1 MTSMAAESVATILCT
16 AKQTRFN
23 IDSSS
28 YREVRHKGT
37 VDPMIPVNR
46 RE

>member
-23 IDSSS
+23 IDSTN
-28 YREVRHKGT
+28 YREVRQICKYGIIYT
-37 VDPMIPVNR
+37 SKR
-46 RE
+46 

>member
-23 IDSSS
+23 IDSTN
-28 YREVRHKGT
+28 YREVRLTGKYGIT
-37 VDPMIPVNR
+37 YTGER
-46 RE
+46 